1 MKLKSFLFSLII
13 LGSFSFNLFAQET
26 NPLTF
31 SISTDFAYYPK
42 SNYIAGDTHFAPLT
56 GIYSGLRCHLHGP
69 RDHYRFR

>member
-42 SNYIAGDTHFAPLT
+42 SNYI
-56 GIYSGLRCHLHGP
+56 Y
-69 RDHYRFR
+69 